1 MCVFGLK
8 VELYKASTY
17 CRQCLTQKMQSNCN
31 RRGGCIILK
40 ISPCHWS
47 APAVK
52 TALEPTITFWPRRS
66 SGWNVSSFADIL
78 HWRRRLW
85 SARHPPLMIR
95 CENCVCSTVCKEC
108 QRLSTVTGD
117 KSHYWAQLLHSS
129 SSWSAS
135 LTPPVLLVEAS
146 KQKMIGQIPDSRN
159 CTKPRHFLLSSQ
171 YSFSTFRWKK
181 ENDYTFESLLVCEK
195 CAGKGHLNVQLDCIS
210 SLLAIFWSDLISW
223 LLGGCSTN
231 NARVWLHLI
240 ATDVGL
246 QYMKSPQK
254 SSICQFSQNYFWIY
268 FRIFHYAAISVGGGH
283 KQPTANLPGTSS

>member
-1 MCVFGLK
+1 MFCSCDASHASFRKLSDVLPSLCAHSCMFMVSSKPARPPQIFRKIFKRNFRTGNLLLGCCCKMLIKGWRKKHNSILCVFGLK
-8 VELYKASTY
+8 VELYRASTY

-108 QRLSTVTGD
+108 QSLSTVTGD
-117 KSHYWAQLLHSS
+117 KSQTIANYWAQLLHSS

-181 ENDYTFESLLVCEK
+181 END
-195 CAGKGHLNVQLDCIS
+195 
-210 SLLAIFWSDLISW
+210 
-223 LLGGCSTN
+223 
-231 NARVWLHLI
+231 
-240 ATDVGL
+240 
-246 QYMKSPQK
+246 
-254 SSICQFSQNYFWIY
+254 
-268 FRIFHYAAISVGGGH
+268 
-283 KQPTANLPGTSS
+283 

>member
-108 QRLSTVTGD
+108 QSLSTVTGD
-117 KSHYWAQLLHSS
+117 KSQTIANYWAQLLHSS

-159 CTKPRHFLLSSQ
+159 CTKPFPFVLSVFFLNIQ
-171 YSFSTFRWKK
+171 
-181 ENDYTFESLLVCEK
+181 VEK
-195 CAGKGHLNVQLDCIS
+195 GE
-210 SLLAIFWSDLISW
+210 
-223 LLGGCSTN
+223 
-231 NARVWLHLI
+231 WLHFWKFACLWKMCRKRNILMYNLI
-240 ATDVGL
+240 AFHL
-246 QYMKSPQK
+246 
-254 SSICQFSQNYFWIY
+254 CWQFFGQILFPDY
-268 FRIFHYAAISVGGGH
+268 
-283 KQPTANLPGTSS
+283 

>member
-1 MCVFGLK
+1 MFCSCDASHASFRKLSDVLPSLCAHSCMFMVSSKPSRPPQIFRKIFKRNFRTGNLLLSWCCKMLIKGWRKKHNSILCVFGLK
-8 VELYKASTY
+8 VELYRASTY

-108 QRLSTVTGD
+108 QSLSTVTGD

-129 SSWSAS
+129 SLIGDLDSAS
-135 LTPPVLLVEAS
+135 VVGWGEQAKDDWPNPRFKELHQTISFCPLSILSQHSGGKRRMITLLKVCLFVKNVPVKGAS
-146 KQKMIGQIPDSRN
+146 
-159 CTKPRHFLLSSQ
+159 
-171 YSFSTFRWKK
+171 
-181 ENDYTFESLLVCEK
+181 
-195 CAGKGHLNVQLDCIS
+195 
-210 SLLAIFWSDLISW
+210 
-223 LLGGCSTN
+223 
-231 NARVWLHLI
+231 
-240 ATDVGL
+240 
-246 QYMKSPQK
+246 
-254 SSICQFSQNYFWIY
+254 
-268 FRIFHYAAISVGGGH
+268 
-283 KQPTANLPGTSS
+283 